1 MWQKRETKVI
11 EVAGSQSGFPKKPF
25 SPLMST
31 CVQFLAQR
39 CWTPSTSGVWWG
51 WGWGRL
57 TSDWGWVML
66 LTHFIWQTD
75 LKPLSGTNAKNGA
88 ITPSLT
94 PTMHIIHA
102 RCYKASEWVGG
113 SLQCRRGILVILWMS
128 LVDVAV
134 GDLVTCMSFVLWV
147 CLRETWT
154 VVETFLN
161 TSWWNI
167 LYSGSSQEFI
177 IRVTS

>member
-1 MWQKRETKVI
+1 
-11 EVAGSQSGFPKKPF
+11 
-25 SPLMST
+25 
-31 CVQFLAQR
+31 
-39 CWTPSTSGVWWG
+39 
-51 WGWGRL
+51 
-57 TSDWGWVML
+57 

-161 TSWWNI
+161 TS
-167 LYSGSSQEFI
+167 
-177 IRVTS
+177 

>member
-1 MWQKRETKVI
+1 
-11 EVAGSQSGFPKKPF
+11 
-25 SPLMST
+25 
-31 CVQFLAQR
+31 
-39 CWTPSTSGVWWG
+39 
-51 WGWGRL
+51 
-57 TSDWGWVML
+57 ML

-88 ITPSLT
+88 IPPSLT

-134 GDLVTCMSFVLWV
+134 GDLVTHVV
-147 CLRETWT
+147 T
-154 VVETFLN
+154 V
-161 TSWWNI
+161 
-167 LYSGSSQEFI
+167 
-177 IRVTS
+177 

>member
-1 MWQKRETKVI
+1 
-11 EVAGSQSGFPKKPF
+11 
-25 SPLMST
+25 
-31 CVQFLAQR
+31 
-39 CWTPSTSGVWWG
+39 
-51 WGWGRL
+51 
-57 TSDWGWVML
+57 ML

-94 PTMHIIHA
+94 PTMHTSHA
-102 RCYKASEWVGG
+102 RCDKASEWVGG

-128 LVDVAV
+128 FVDVAV

-161 TSWWNI
+161 TS
-167 LYSGSSQEFI
+167 
-177 IRVTS
+177 